1 MLKQVQHDDFQ
12 VRNDKLQV
20 QNDEL
25 QVQNG
30 DMQVCN
36 DIERIATKFAI
47 SRNDRFKDSETS

>member
-1 MLKQVQHDDFQ
+1 MLKQVQHDDF
-12 VRNDKLQV
+12 QV

-36 DIERIATKFAI
+36 DIERIATKLAT
-47 SRNDRFKDSETS
+47 SHNDRFIDSETS